1 MDSSKTAVEGEGGA
15 TTSTAS
21 ESRESAKEKELPSK
35 EKEVKPSQER
45 GGQEGV
51 VPQER
56 EEREGVVSQEREGQ
70 GVSLLGEGE
79 RHEAKSSHTEEEH
92 SSDQIVPS

>member
-45 GGQEGV
+45 GGQEV

-56 EEREGVVSQEREGQ
+56 EEQEGVVSQEREGQ